1 MKSKKAL
8 FWLMDLGRHQLFE
21 IIVLSI
27 TGMVSSSS
35 FIFLALV
42 SRKIINIATG
52 IHPSDNITDNI
63 FSWAAVLLAVLLVQ
77 LALSLLDSHLKV
89 SISGKLEKHLRH
101 RLFQAVTT
109 KQYKA
114 TSGFHSGEIISRFIS
129 DVDIVV
135 SGVSGLIPNILSI
148 LTKII
153 GGIIVIAAISKS
165 FALVVVLIGLVTV
178 FGAALISPFYKRL
191 HKRVR
196 KETGEVQSLT
206 QECVENIVVIKSF
219 SNSLPLSS
227 RLDKIMQKLYK
238 SKIQRNH
245 LHNVTS
251 SGLFIIFTVGYYA
264 TLCWGALSIA
274 SGSGIMDYGTLMAF
288 LQIVSQIRTPLYN
301 ASGVLTSFYS
311 TVASAERLMEL
322 ENLPDE
328 TIDCDID
335 DVKLYSDMISI
346 KAENLSFGYNKE
358 KPIITDSS
366 FEVKK
371 GFCIAVTGLSGTGK
385 STLFRLLLGLFEC
398 DNGSLTIKSDTNETP
413 INASTRKL
421 FAYVPQGN
429 LILSGSIA
437 DNVRF
442 CNSDVDDSKVVEAL
456 KDACLYDFVETLPN
470 GINTLVGERGLGLS
484 EGQIQRIS
492 VARALCCE
500 APILLLDECT
510 SALDSETEI
519 QMLDNIIAKRNKT
532 ILFISHRE
540 AALSVCD
547 SELHLENQK
556 FTLMMNCQTKCNTF

>member
-1 MKSKKAL
+1 
-8 FWLMDLGRHQLFE
+8 
-21 IIVLSI
+21 
-27 TGMVSSSS
+27 
-35 FIFLALV
+35 
-42 SRKIINIATG
+42 
-52 IHPSDNITDNI
+52 
-63 FSWAAVLLAVLLVQ
+63 
-77 LALSLLDSHLKV
+77 
-89 SISGKLEKHLRH
+89 
-101 RLFQAVTT
+101 
-109 KQYKA
+109 
-114 TSGFHSGEIISRFIS
+114 
-129 DVDIVV
+129 
-135 SGVSGLIPNILSI
+135 
-148 LTKII
+148 
-153 GGIIVIAAISKS
+153 
-165 FALVVVLIGLVTV
+165 
-178 FGAALISPFYKRL
+178 
-191 HKRVR
+191 VR

-219 SNSLPLSS
+219 SNRLPLSS

-238 SKIQRNH
+238 SKIHRNH
-245 LHNVTS
+245 INNVAS

-274 SGSGIMDYGTLMAF
+274 SGGGIMDYGTLMAF

-311 TVASAERLMEL
+311 TLASAERLMEL
-322 ENLPDE
+322 ENLPE
-328 TIDCDID
+328 ENVDINLD
-335 DVKLYSDMISI
+335 TGKIYADMISI
-346 KAENLSFGYNKE
+346 KAENVSFGYNNDKQ
-358 KPIITDSS
+358 IIRDSS
-366 FEVKK
+366 FEIKK
-371 GFCIAVTGLSGTGK
+371 GFCVAVTGPSGTGK

-398 DNGSLTIKSDTNETP
+398 NNGSLTVKSSTDETT

-442 CNSDVDDSKVVEAL
+442 CNNDVDDSKVIEAL
-456 KDACLYDFVETLPN
+456 KDACLYDFIETLPD
-470 GINTLVGERGLGLS
+470 GINTIIGERGLGLS

-519 QMLDNIIAKRNKT
+519 KMLNNIIAKRNKT
-532 ILFISHRE
+532 VLFISHRE

-556 FTLMMNCQTKCNTF
+556 FTLITKNRDA

>member
-8 FWLMDLGRHQLFE
+8 FWLANLSRHQLFQ
-21 IIVLSI
+21 IIVLSL

-35 FIFLALV
+35 FIFLALI
-42 SRKIINIATG
+42 SRKIINVATG
-52 IHPSDNITDNI
+52 SIPSDNIKGDI
-63 FSWAAVLLAVLLVQ
+63 FSWAAVLLGVLLLQ
-77 LALSLLDSHLKV
+77 LAISVFDSHLKA

-101 RLFQAVTT
+101 RLFQSVTA

-114 TSGFHSGEIISRFIS
+114 ISGFHSGEIINRFMS

-135 SGVSGLIPNILSI
+135 SGVSGLVPNVLSI

-165 FALVVVLIGLVTV
+165 FALIVILIGLLTV
-178 FGAALISPFYKRL
+178 FGAALISPFYKRM
-191 HKRVR
+191 HKKVR

-219 SNSLPLSS
+219 SNRLPLSS

-238 SKIQRNH
+238 SKIHRNH
-245 LHNVTS
+245 INNVAS

-274 SGSGIMDYGTLMAF
+274 SGGGIMDYGTLMAF

-311 TVASAERLMEL
+311 TLASAERLMEL

-328 TIDCDID
+328 NVDINLDTI
-335 DVKLYSDMISI
+335 KLYADMISI
-346 KAENLSFGYNKE
+346 KAENVSFGYNNDKQ
-358 KPIITDSS
+358 IIRDSS
-366 FEVKK
+366 FEIKK
-371 GFCIAVTGLSGTGK
+371 GFCVAVTGPSGTGK

-398 DNGSLTIKSDTNETP
+398 NSGSLTVKSSTNETT

-442 CNSDVDDSKVVEAL
+442 CNNEVDDSKVIEAL
-456 KDACLYDFVETLPN
+456 KDACLYDFIETLPD
-470 GINTLVGERGLGLS
+470 GINTIIGERGLGLS

-519 QMLDNIIAKRNKT
+519 KMLNNIIAKRNKT
-532 ILFISHRE
+532 VLFISHRE

-556 FTLMMNCQTKCNTF
+556 FTLITKNRDA